1 MVKICVQ
8 ILNLPLFKGKKKK
21 KKKKKIQTNPK
32 AHIKLFNSVTCKNDK
47 I

>member
-8 ILNLPLFKGKKKK
+8 ILNLPLFKGKK